1 MGGKRKSF
9 KEFRAAGGRLL
20 LRRWNPP
27 RPSAARKAASQ
38 LRVASE
44 ADHPQKLRA
53 FLLGLF
59 YSGEISAVLIVKLS
73 LLITR
78 AGGKGLEDL
87 GREIKHSKKRV
98 EA

>member
-1 MGGKRKSF
+1 M
-9 KEFRAAGGRLL
+9 
-20 LRRWNPP
+20 
-27 RPSAARKAASQ
+27 
-38 LRVASE
+38 RVASE

-87 GREIKHSKKRV
+87 GRDIKHSKNSTRLMV
-98 EA
+98 MIMIMIMTLARRWPDAGRTLAER